1 MKRSM
6 SSPDGEGTKHALS
19 DIDTFISTGGPLQ
32 EFYLLPYDNGEPCDV
47 SLLPHNVRKNRYTN
61 VVSTDSKR
69 VLLSRGGQTEEERRS
84 PQGDDAAAATAV
96 TSPNASSSDSA
107 SAIGT
112 ESSPDEAYLYD
123 LEDGDEEEEDET
135 YVNASWLP
143 GVDAGTHQPSEHA
156 YISTQAPLPS
166 TMDDFWYMAWEQVV
180 AAIIMI
186 GSYTE
191 RGIPKIDRYVP
202 SCADPRR
209 RKVTTLECQEA
220 AAAASSPSSSP
231 AANARQSEGA
241 TFPEEVP
248 FSRLMFET
256 GAGNIDEDGVLHT
269 RTMNIR
275 CTSETLYT
283 DVGVLERCLSIWP
296 KEVSEQN
303 ARTVRHF
310 HLRNWPDHDVPDTT
324 KPLRMFIRRLY
335 SVQQQV
341 CSEDSA
347 PHPLIVHC
355 SAGIGRTGVFC
366 VSHQLMELFLEHRD
380 DVSAAT
386 EISISDIVDRFRSC
400 RPGMVQTGQQ
410 YQFCYQVVADE
421 ARDMGIIPPIT
432 PPSKGR
438 ATETQH
444 QPASQWVPD
453 CSIL

>member
-1 MKRSM
+1 M
-6 SSPDGEGTKHALS
+6 
-19 DIDTFISTGGPLQ
+19 
-32 EFYLLPYDNGEPCDV
+32 

-69 VLLSRGGQTEEERRS
+69 VLLSRGGQAEERAS
-84 PQGDDAAAATAV
+84 AQGDT
-96 TSPNASSSDSA
+96 SSSDSA
-107 SAIGT
+107 SAIGV

-123 LEDGDEEEEDET
+123 LEEDDEGKEDET

-143 GVDAGTHQPSEHA
+143 GVDAGTHQPSDHA

-166 TMDDFWYMAWEQVV
+166 TMDDFWFMAWEQVV
-180 AAIIMI
+180 SAVIMI

-202 SCADPRR
+202 SCVDP
-209 RKVTTLECQEA
+209 KCQNVTTLESQEA
-220 AAAASSPSSSP
+220 AAAAASSC
-231 AANARQSEGA
+231 ARQSGGA
-241 TFPEEVP
+241 FPEEVP

-256 GAGNIDEDGVLHT
+256 GAGSIDEDGVLHT
-269 RTMNIR
+269 RTMNVR
-275 CTSETLYT
+275 CTSETFYT

-296 KEVSEQN
+296 NEVSEQN

-341 CSEDSA
+341 FSVDSA

-386 EISISDIVDRFRSC
+386 EISICDIVDRFRSC